1 MDNAF
6 LLEHEM
12 ALRLGAFALML
23 AAMAAWEALAPRRRL
38 RESRARRW
46 RTNVGVAVFNTLLL
60 RVALPT
66 TAIGM
71 AEFASARGWGLF
83 NQIGSGG
90 WLTVVASVV
99 ALDLVLYLQHVALH
113 HVALLARL
121 HAVHHAD
128 PEFDATTGIRFH
140 PLEILLSMLV
150 KYAAIIALGAPALAV
165 LFFELLLSLT
175 SLFSHGN
182 VRLPAAAD
190 RLLRRGL
197 VTPDMHR
204 IHHSVI
210 EAERNS
216 NYGFCLS
223 AWDHLFATY
232 TSEPHGGHGAMRIG
246 LDAYADS
253 QVSTT
258 LSGVLAIPFRSVES
272 IKT

>member
-1 MDNAF
+1 MDNSL

-12 ALRLGAFALML
+12 VLRLGGFALVL
-23 AAMAAWEALAPRRRL
+23 AGMVAWEALAPRRTP
-38 RESRARRW
+38 REPRARRW
-46 RTNVGVAVFNTLLL
+46 RTNLGVAFLNALLL

-66 TAIGM
+66 TAIGV
-71 AEFASARGWGLF
+71 AEFAAAQGWGLF
-83 NQIGSGG
+83 NRLGAAE
-90 WLTVVASVV
+90 WLAVALSIV
-99 ALDLVLYLQHVALH
+99 ALDLILYLQHALFH
-113 HVALLARL
+113 AVPVLMRL

-128 PEFDATTGIRFH
+128 PDFDATTGIRFH

-150 KYAAIIALGAPALAV
+150 KYAAIVALGAPAVAV
-165 LFFELLLSLT
+165 LLFELLLSLT

-182 VRLPAAAD
+182 VRLPEAAD
-190 RLLRRGL
+190 RVLRRAL

-223 AWDHLFATY
+223 IWDRLFRTY
-232 TSEPHGGHGAMRIG
+232 TRVPEGGQRGMRIG
-246 LDAYADS
+246 LETYRDA

-258 LSGVLAIPFRSVES
+258 LSGILAIPFRSM
-272 IKT
+272 

>member
-1 MDNAF
+1 MDHSF

-12 ALRLGAFALML
+12 VLRLGAFA
-23 AAMAAWEALAPRRRL
+23 AAFGAMAAWESLAPRRTL
-38 RESRARRW
+38 REPRVRRW
-46 RTNVGVAVFNTLLL
+46 RTNLGVALCNVLVL

-71 AEFASARGWGLF
+71 AEVAAAQGWGLF
-83 NQIGSGG
+83 NSLGAGG
-90 WLTVVASVV
+90 WLAVALSII
-99 ALDLVLYLQHVALH
+99 ALDLVLYLQHALFH
-113 HVALLARL
+113 AIPVLMRL

-128 PEFDATTGIRFH
+128 PDFDATTGIRFH
-140 PLEILLSMLV
+140 PFEILLSMLV
-150 KYAAIIALGAPALAV
+150 KYAAIVALGAPALAV
-165 LFFELLLSLT
+165 LSFELLLSLS

-182 VRLPAAAD
+182 VRLPEAVD
-190 RLLRRGL
+190 GWLRRTL

-223 AWDHLFATY
+223 IWDRLFGTY
-232 TSEPHGGHGAMRIG
+232 TRAPQGGQGAMRIG
-246 LDAYADS
+246 LDAYRDA

-258 LSGVLAIPFRSVES
+258 LSGILAIPFRSM
-272 IKT
+272 

>member
-1 MDNAF
+1 MDTSF

-12 ALRLGAFALML
+12 VLRVGAFAAVL
-23 AAMAAWEALAPRRRL
+23 AAMAAWEELAPRRTLSEPRV
-38 RESRARRW
+38 RRW
-46 RTNVGVAVFNTLLL
+46 RTNLGVALCNVLLL

-66 TAIGM
+66 TAIGV
-71 AEFASARGWGLF
+71 AQIAAAQGWGLF
-83 NQIGSGG
+83 NSLGAAG
-90 WLTVVASVV
+90 WLAVALSVI
-99 ALDLVLYLQHVALH
+99 ALDLVLYLQHALFH
-113 HVALLARL
+113 AAPVLMRL

-128 PEFDATTGIRFH
+128 PDFDATTGIRFH

-150 KYAAIIALGAPALAV
+150 KYAAIVALGAPALAV
-165 LFFELLLSLT
+165 LLFELLLSLG

-182 VRLPAAAD
+182 VRLPGAVD
-190 RLLRRGL
+190 RWLRRAL

-223 AWDHLFATY
+223 IWDHLFATY
-232 TSEPHGGHGAMRIG
+232 TRAPQGGQSAMRIG
-246 LDAYADS
+246 LDAYRDA

-258 LSGVLAIPFRSVES
+258 LSGILAIPFRSM
-272 IKT
+272 